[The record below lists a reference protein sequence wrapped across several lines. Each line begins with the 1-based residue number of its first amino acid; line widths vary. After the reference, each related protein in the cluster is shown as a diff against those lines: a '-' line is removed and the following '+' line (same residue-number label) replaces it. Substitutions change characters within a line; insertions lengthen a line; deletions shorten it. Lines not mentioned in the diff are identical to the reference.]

1 MKRIV
6 IAILLVVVAGIA
18 GMVVRSSSR
27 GEFRELAASHSAQD
41 VSDVIRQSFEL
52 SPGTQVELI
61 GLNGSVTVET
71 SDSQTANVVVERT
84 ASSQDALDRRRVVIE
99 SSSGSLRIRGEKSN
113 TGFFSRFFGGSE
125 ARERVTLKLPRE
137 VSLFAKGI
145 NGAVTV
151 GELKGKVEM
160 AGINGRIQIA
170 RASGAAS
177 FKGINGNI
185 VIALSR
191 LDQEGITLSGVNG
204 NIDLELPADANADLE
219 AHGMNGRVVS
229 ELPNV
234 TVDQSKHGNYSARI
248 GSGGSAIDAK
258 GINGNIRLSRSGDSR
273 PADAGN

>member
-6 IAILLVVVAGIA
+6 IAILLVVLAGIA

-27 GEFRELAASHSAQD
+27 SEIRELAASHSAQD

-52 SPGTQVELI
+52 SPGAQVELI

-99 SSSGSLRIRGEKSN
+99 TSPVSLRIRGEKSN
-113 TGFFSRFFGGSE
+113 TGFFSRFFGSD

-151 GELKGKVEM
+151 GELKGSVDM
-160 AGINGRIQIA
+160 AGINGRIQVA
-170 RASGAAS
+170 RASGFAS

-191 LDQEGITLSGVNG
+191 LDQEGIRLSGING
-204 NIDLELPADANADLE
+204 NIDLQLPADANADLE

-248 GSGGSAIDAK
+248 GNGGNAIDAK

>member
-6 IAILLVVVAGIA
+6 IAIFLVVLAGIV

-27 GEFRELAASHSAQD
+27 GEFRELTASQSAQD
-41 VSDVIRQSFEL
+41 AKDVIRQSFEL

-61 GLNGSVTVET
+61 GLNGAVTVET
-71 SDSQTANVVVERT
+71 SDSQTASVVVERT
-84 ASSQDALDRRRVVIE
+84 ASSQDALDRRRVLIE
-99 SSSGSLRIRGEKSN
+99 TSPASLRIRAEKSS
-113 TGFFSRFFGGSE
+113 TGFFSRFFGSD

-137 VSLFAKGI
+137 VSLLAKGI

-151 GELKGKVEM
+151 GELKGPVEM
-160 AGINGRIQIA
+160 AGITGRIQIA
-170 RASGAAS
+170 RASGFAS
-177 FKGINGNI
+177 FRGINGNI

-191 LDQEGITLSGVNG
+191 LDQEGIRLSGING
-204 NIDLELPADANADLE
+204 NIDLQLPADANADLE

-248 GSGGSAIDAK
+248 GNGGSAIDAK

>member
-6 IAILLVVVAGIA
+6 IAILLVVLAGIA

-52 SPGTQVELI
+52 SPGAQVELI

-99 SSSGSLRIRGEKSN
+99 TSPVSLRIRGEKSN
-113 TGFFSRFFGGSE
+113 TGFFSRFFGSD

-151 GELKGKVEM
+151 GELKGSVDM
-160 AGINGRIQIA
+160 AGINGRIQVA
-170 RASGAAS
+170 RASGFAS

-191 LDQEGITLSGVNG
+191 LDQEGIRLSGING
-204 NIDLELPADANADLE
+204 NIDLQLPADANADLE

-248 GSGGSAIDAK
+248 GNGGNAIDAK

>member
-6 IAILLVVVAGIA
+6 IAILFVVLAGIA

-27 GEFRELAASHSAQD
+27 GELRELAASHNAQD
-41 VSDVIRQSFEL
+41 VKDVIRQSFEL

-71 SDSQTANVVVERT
+71 WDSQTANVVIERS
-84 ASSQDALDRRRVVIE
+84 ASSQDALDRRRVLIE
-99 SSSGSLRIRGEKSN
+99 SSPVSLRIRAEKGN
-113 TGFFSRFFGGSE
+113 TGFFSRFFGSD

-137 VSLFAKGI
+137 VSLTAKGI

-160 AGINGRIQIA
+160 AGINGRIQVA

-204 NIDLELPADANADLE
+204 NIDLQLPADANADLE

-248 GSGGSAIDAK
+248 GNGGYAIEAN